1 MDIELSADDL
11 AFRDDV
17 RSFFAENA
25 HQAGED
31 YNQWRMDWFAKAKE
45 KGGWDVP
52 KWPSQFGGPGWSP
65 TQHYI
70 WEQETAIHATPWDM
84 PFGLGMLAP
93 IVMNYGNEE
102 QQQRFLPDIRA
113 RTVNWCQ
120 GYSEPGAGSD
130 LANLRTKAVLSEDGT
145 YYTVTGTKIWTTM
158 AQIAD
163 WIFCLTRTDDS
174 GRKQEGITFLLFPMK
189 QDGIEV
195 TPIITLGGAH
205 SVNTVHITDVKVP
218 VENRIGE
225 EGKGWTYAKGL
236 LQHERTGLAGV
247 SRSLVAL
254 ESLKDQARTI
264 ARGNATLMD
273 EPAFRAKVA
282 DLEVDLMALEFTE
295 LRSLASAS
303 AGGDPGPESSIM
315 KLKGTEIQQRIQKLT
330 VEAGGIYSAAWG
342 AKSVGPSFARAGM
355 GGYLASRAYTIY
367 GGASE
372 VQKDVIAKNVL
383 GLKKSAPVRTGKEA
397 QTGKENGGSSS

>member
-11 AFRDDV
+11 KFRDEV
-17 RSFFAENA
+17 RSFFKENA
-25 HQAGED
+25 FKPSED
-31 YNQWRMDWFAKAKE
+31 YAKWRLDWFRKARE

-52 KWPSQFGGPGWSP
+52 KWPKEFGGPGWTPS
-65 TQHYI
+65 QHYI
-70 WEQETAIHATPWDM
+70 WEQETARATLPWDM
-84 PFGLGMLAP
+84 PFGVGMVAP
-93 IVMNYGNEE
+93 IIMAYGNKE
-102 QQQRFLPDIRA
+102 QQERFLPDIRA

-130 LANLRTKAVLSEDGT
+130 LASLKTKAVLADDGSH
-145 YYTVTGTKIWTTM
+145 YVVNGQKIWTT
-158 AQIAD
+158 AAHIAD

-189 QDGIEV
+189 QPGIEV
-195 TPIITLGGAH
+195 KPIITLGGAH
-205 SVNTVHITDVKVP
+205 SVNSVFLTDVKVP

-236 LQHERTGLAGV
+236 LQHERTGLAGL

-254 ESLKDQARTI
+254 EGLKENARSVK
-264 ARGNATLMD
+264 RGNGTLLD
-273 EPAFRAKVA
+273 DAAFRAKVA
-282 DLEVDLMALEFTE
+282 ELEIDLLAAEFTE
-295 LRSLASAS
+295 LRSLASAQ
-303 AGGDPGPESSIM
+303 AGAAPGPESSIL

-330 VEAGGIYSAAWG
+330 MEAGGLFSAGWG
-342 AKSVGPSFARAGM
+342 KPVGPGFARGGM
-355 GGYLASRAYTIY
+355 AGYLASRAYTIY

-383 GLKKSAPVRTGKEA
+383 GIKRSAT
-397 QTGKENGGSSS
+397 

>member
-1 MDIELSADDL
+1 VDLELSAEDL
-11 AFRDDV
+11 GFRNEVRAFLE
-17 RSFFAENA
+17 ENA
-25 HQAGED
+25 YKPGED
-31 YNQWRMDWFAKAKE
+31 YNQWRLDWFAKARE

-52 KWPSQFGGPGWSP
+52 KWPVAFGGPGWSP

-70 WEQETAIHATPWDM
+70 WEQETAVANLPWDM
-84 PFGLGMLAP
+84 PFGIGMLAP
-93 IVMNYGNEE
+93 VLMAYGNEE

-113 RTVNWCQ
+113 RKVNWCQ

-130 LANLRTKAVLSEDGT
+130 LASLKTKAVLSADGSH
-145 YYTVTGTKIWTTM
+145 YTVNGTKIWTTM
-158 AQIAD
+158 AHIAD

-189 QDGIEV
+189 QEGIEV
-195 TPIITLGGAH
+195 KPIITLGGAH
-205 SVNTVHITDVKVP
+205 SVNTVFITDVKVP

-236 LQHERTGLAGV
+236 LQHERTGLAGI
-247 SRSLVAL
+247 SRSIVAL
-254 ESLKDQARTI
+254 EKLKEQARSVK
-264 ARGNATLMD
+264 RGNGSLMD
-273 EPAFRAKVA
+273 DPGFRAKVA
-282 DLEVDLMALEFTE
+282 ELEVDLMAAEYTE

-303 AGGDPGPESSIM
+303 AGAAPGPESSIL

-342 AKSVGPSFARAGM
+342 GRPAGPSFARGGM
-355 GGYLASRAYTIY
+355 AGYLASRAYTIY

-383 GLKKSAPVRTGKEA
+383 GIKSSK
-397 QTGKENGGSSS
+397 

>member
-1 MDIELSADDL
+1 MDIELSKADL
-11 AFRDDV
+11 EFREEVTAFLDG
-17 RSFFAENA
+17 NA
-25 HQAGED
+25 YKPGED
-31 YNQWRMDWFAKAKE
+31 YAAWRLNWFKAAAE

-52 KWPSQFGGPGWSP
+52 KWPAAFGGPGWTP

-70 WEQETAIHATPWDM
+70 WEQETATRNLPWDL
-84 PFGLGMLAP
+84 PFGVGMVAP
-93 IVMNYGNEE
+93 IIMTYGNAE
-102 QQQRFLPDIRA
+102 QQARFLPDIRA

-130 LANLRTKAVLSEDGT
+130 LAALKTKAELSEDGT
-145 YYTVTGTKIWTTM
+145 HYVVNGSKIWTTM
-158 AQIAD
+158 AHIAD

-174 GRKQEGITFLLFPMK
+174 GKKQEGITFLLFPMK
-189 QDGIEV
+189 QAGVEV
-195 TPIITLGGAH
+195 KPIITLGGAH
-205 SVNTVHITDVKVP
+205 SVNTVFLTDVKVP

-236 LQHERTGLAGV
+236 LQHERTGLAGI
-247 SRSLVAL
+247 SRSIVAL
-254 ESLKDQARTI
+254 ENLKSQAATVT
-264 ARGNATLMD
+264 RGNGTLMD
-273 EPAFRAKVA
+273 DPGFRAKVA
-282 DLEVDLMALEFTE
+282 ELEVDLMAVEFTE

-303 AGGDPGPESSIM
+303 AGAAPGPESSIL

-342 AKSVGPSFARAGM
+342 ARAVGHGFAKGGM
-355 GGYLASRAYTIY
+355 AGYLASRAYTIY

-383 GLKKSAPVRTGKEA
+383 GIKRSGR
-397 QTGKENGGSSS
+397 